1 MVHADVERALEGVT
15 RAMLVTGAF
24 SHDQFEQEAHFI
36 EVAARKGLEVTV
48 RVSTHSGLIKP
59 GTKGAYGRAH
69 HGIASFIEAGKYR
82 VVDLCPDW
90 FLTNWLLGSAEVKG
104 TGKLS
109 LPVQGT
115 GPKITMLDPADVG
128 LAAAAILKLPV
139 AGLAPLLAKR
149 TLEVKGASRVNFAD
163 VAAALGK
170 ATGQPFALQPIP
182 AEAFVGVLTGFGI
195 PRVFAYS
202 FLETYQQM
210 DGVVPAGYEGYG
222 EALFHWAQESS
233 PELLA
238 LGWRAKTVE
247 EWCNSPAIKAAFSK

>member
-1 MVHADVERALEGVT
+1 MRPHPGGCAQPPRCCPARLQASDINR
-15 RAMLVTGAF
+15 
-24 SHDQFEQEAHFI
+24 EAR
-36 EVAARKGLEVTV
+36 E
-48 RVSTHSGLIKP
+48 
-59 GTKGAYGRAH
+59 
-69 HGIASFIEAGKYR
+69 
-82 VVDLCPDW
+82 
-90 FLTNWLLGSAEVKG
+90 LLR
-104 TGKLS
+104 
-109 LPVQGT
+109 
-115 GPKITMLDPADVG
+115 IRDYMDNI
-128 LAAAAILKLPV
+128 LAQ
-139 AGLAPLLAKR
+139 
-149 TLEVKGASRVNFAD
+149 
-163 VAAALGK
+163 

-238 LGWRAKTVE
+238 LGWKAKTVE

>member
-36 EVAARKGLEVTV
+36 EAAARKGLEVTV
-48 RVSTHSGLIKP
+48 RVSTHSGLIKA

-69 HGIASFIEAGKYR
+69 HGLAAFIAAGKYR

-90 FLTNWLLGSAEVKG
+90 FFTNWLGSAGEVRA

-109 LPVQGT
+109 LPVQGS
-115 GPKITMLDPADVG
+115 GPRVTMIDPCDVG
-128 LAAAAILKLPV
+128 LAAAAILQQP
-139 AGLAPLLAKR
+139 AAALAPLLAKR
-149 TLEVKGASRVNFAD
+149 VLEVKGASKVNFSD

-170 ATGQPFALQPIP
+170 ATGQPFDLQTIP
-182 AEAFVGVLTGFGI
+182 GEAFVGVLQGFGI

-222 EALFHWAQESS
+222 PELFAWPQESS
-233 PELLA
+233 AELLA
-238 LGWRAKTVE
+238 LGWRARTVE
-247 EWCNSPAIKAAFSK
+247 EWASTPAVKAAFSK